1 MNKEEQHQRE
11 LKREQFI
18 NELYSVHEEPKKIKL
33 YTEEEMKNAFV
44 AGTCLKDP
52 HRTLQTEAEEYV
64 GRQKG
69 VKMPTHTE
77 IRMVPSGHSP
87 GLSFGEACVF
97 IEGACWYEDFLS
109 EQTKL

>member
-1 MNKEEQHQRE
+1 MTKEEQHQRE

-52 HRTLQTEAEEYV
+52 Y
-64 GRQKG
+64 
-69 VKMPTHTE
+69 
-77 IRMVPSGHSP
+77 
-87 GLSFGEACVF
+87 
-97 IEGACWYEDFLS
+97 
-109 EQTKL
+109 